1 MRRGERLTIQITRLE
16 FPAAELRRKA
26 CQVCDPDQARRL
38 LAIASILSG
47 ARRSD
52 AAKSAGMERQTL
64 RDWVHRYNAE
74 GVEGLKD
81 RRQLG
86 RKPRLDEEQLSE
98 LDKLV
103 ETPPDPIEDGV
114 VRWRCADLKS
124 QIKRRFGVE
133 ISERSV
139 GRILKARGFRRLS
152 ARPKHP
158 KADEALQ
165 QTSAIIFPPY
175 YGNTC
180 LSTPRASP
188 SKSGFKMKRALA
200 KKAA

>member
-1 MRRGERLTIQITRLE
+1 MTILITRLE

-38 LAIASILSG
+38 LAIASILGG
-47 ARRSD
+47 ASRSD

-64 RDWVHRYNAE
+64 RDWVYRYNAE

-81 RRQLG
+81 CPRLG
-86 RKPRLDEEQLSE
+86 RKPLLGEEQLSE

-103 ETPPDPIEDGV
+103 ETPPDPVKEGV

-139 GRILKARGFRRLS
+139 GRILNARGFRKLS
-152 ARPKHP
+152 ARPQHP
-158 KADEALQ
+158 KACEASQ
-165 QTSAIIFPPY
+165 QTSRTIFP
-175 YGNTC
+175 G
-180 LSTPRASP
+180 S
-188 SKSGFKMKRALA
+188 
-200 KKAA
+200 